1 MKEAEVFI
9 HEKLNILYD
18 SIPNIKIRYEYME
31 SLRSYFIEI
40 LPVELFKSNIDY
52 IEFEM
57 EIEEEFENLYD
68 EEILFITK
76 GSLCEI
82 NNATFT
88 LGY

>member
-52 IEFEM
+52 IELEM